1 MNENQIK
8 GTVEELCP
16 VLTINGSKLDR
27 VTLSVLLRILQKAG
41 LATVE
46 GTCRPSGKGKPSN
59 IWLVKKEALLIFVVN
74 YGEANRTVQHS
85 GGDSSG
91 VLQVSPI
98 GVKGVG
104 IIPGS

>member
-1 MNENQIK
+1 MVTNEHDVQ

-16 VLTINGSKLDR
+16 VLLVNGKKLDR

-59 IWLVKKEALLIFVVN
+59 IWLVKKEALLTF
-74 YGEANRTVQHS
+74 TVS
-85 GGDSSG
+85 YDG
-91 VLQVSPI
+91 LR
-98 GVKGVG
+98 
-104 IIPGS
+104 